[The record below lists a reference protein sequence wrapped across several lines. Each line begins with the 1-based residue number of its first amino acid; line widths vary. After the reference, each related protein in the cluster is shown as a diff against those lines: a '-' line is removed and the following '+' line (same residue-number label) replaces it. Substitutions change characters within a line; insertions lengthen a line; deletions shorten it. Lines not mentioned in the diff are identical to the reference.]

1 MIRRIAFASCFLAA
15 PYLAHAQTAGACTA
29 ATLSGTYSLSLT
41 GRTVTSAVALTAD
54 YQAVGTITF
63 DGVSKATATLVSNT
77 NKAPGV
83 AQTLAGTYTIPSN
96 CVGTLNITGGD
107 TATYTLIP
115 YSSGN
120 DYLITGS
127 DAAYILTGSGG
138 PQPASCLA
146 STLSGVFAF
155 SGNGFSLVSAGI
167 TAANDISGLLQ
178 FDGAGLVTGSW
189 AVATNGTST
198 PATVSGTYTILA
210 TSCTG
215 SATVKDANGVAYTLS
230 YVMTTAEGSDFAL
243 VGASATEMF
252 TSTAHATFGNP
263 GLAVANAAGISG
275 GTPAGSL
282 FSIYG
287 SGLSTTIGQEVTT
300 IWPTTLANASVTVNG
315 ESAPLYYVSPTQI
328 NAQMP
333 LDIAP
338 GYATVIVK
346 TGSTASNT
354 VVSNS
359 VAAIVPAT
367 ANPGV
372 LIYGSNRAVAQNLPS
387 YTLNSTSAPAPSG
400 SYIVVYFTGGGPVQG
415 GSALVTGHAAPS
427 NVTYPLTETYS
438 ATIGGINAPIVFIG
452 LAPGF
457 VGLYQADI
465 QVPTIATGSHN
476 LIMTVG
482 GTPSNTTVISTN

>member
-1 MIRRIAFASCFLAA
+1 M
-15 PYLAHAQTAGACTA
+15 
-29 ATLSGTYSLSLT
+29 
-41 GRTVTSAVALTAD
+41 
-54 YQAVGTITF
+54 
-63 DGVSKATATLVSNT
+63 SKATATLVSNS
-77 NKAPGV
+77 NKAPGL

-115 YSSGN
+115 YSNGN

-138 PQPASCLA
+138 PQPSSCFT

-155 SGNGFSLVSAGI
+155 SGNGFSLVSGGI

-178 FDGAGLVTGSW
+178 FDGAGAIAGNW

-198 PATVSGTYTILA
+198 PATVSGTYTVSA
-210 TSCTG
+210 ASCTG

-263 GLAVANAAGISG
+263 GLAVANAAGVSG

-287 SGLSTTIGQEVTT
+287 SGFSTTNGQEVTA

-315 ESAPLYYVSPTQI
+315 EPAPLYYVGPTQI

-338 GYATVIVK
+338 GFATVIVK
-346 TGSTASNT
+346 NGSTSTA

-359 VAAIVPAT
+359 VAATVPAT

-415 GSALVTGHAAPS
+415 GSALVTGHATPS
-427 NVTYPLTETYS
+427 TVTYPLTETYS

-465 QVPTIATGSHN
+465 QIPTLAAGSHN
-476 LIMTVG
+476 LILTVG
-482 GTPSNTTVISTN
+482 GTASNTTAVSTN

>member
-1 MIRRIAFASCFLAA
+1 MIRRILYASCFLAA
-15 PYLAHAQTAGACTA
+15 PFLAHAQTSGSCTA
-29 ATLSGTYSLSLT
+29 ATLSGTYSLTLT
-41 GRTVTSAVALTAD
+41 GRMVTSAVALTAD

-63 DGVSKATATLVSNT
+63 DGVSKASATLASNT

-83 AQTLAGTYTIPSN
+83 AQTLAGTYTIPTN
-96 CVGTLNITGGD
+96 CVGTLNITTGD

-115 YSSGN
+115 YNNGN

-127 DAAYILTGSGG
+127 DATYELTGSGG
-138 PQPASCLA
+138 PQPASCLT

-155 SGNGFSLVSAGI
+155 SGNGFSLVSGAI

-178 FDGAGLVTGSW
+178 FDGAGTISGNW
-189 AVATNGTST
+189 AVASNGTST
-198 PATVSGTYTILA
+198 PATVSGTYTLSA
-210 TSCTG
+210 ACVG
-215 SATVKDANGVAYTLS
+215 SATVKDLSGVAYTLS
-230 YVMTTAEGSDFAL
+230 YTMTTADGSDFAL
-243 VGASATEMF
+243 VGAAATEMF
-252 TSTAHATFGNP
+252 TTTGHATFGNP

-282 FSIYG
+282 FSIFG
-287 SGLSTTIGQEVTT
+287 SGLATSNGQAITST
-300 IWPTTLANASVTVNG
+300 WPTSLANASVTVNG
-315 ESAPLYYVSPTQI
+315 ELAPLYFVSPAQI

-338 GYATVIVK
+338 GFATVIVK
-346 TGSTASNT
+346 VGSTASNT
-354 VVSNS
+354 VVSNT
-359 VAAIVPAT
+359 VAATVPAT

-387 YTLNSTSAPAPSG
+387 YTLNSTAAPAPSG

-415 GSALVTGHAAPS
+415 GSALMTGHAAPS
-427 NVTYPLTETYS
+427 TATYPLTETYS

-465 QVPTIATGSHN
+465 QIPTIAAGTHN
-476 LIMTVG
+476 LVLTVG
-482 GTPSNTTVISTN
+482 GTASNTTVISTN

>member
-1 MIRRIAFASCFLAA
+1 
-15 PYLAHAQTAGACTA
+15 
-29 ATLSGTYSLSLT
+29 
-41 GRTVTSAVALTAD
+41 
-54 YQAVGTITF
+54 
-63 DGVSKATATLVSNT
+63 
-77 NKAPGV
+77 
-83 AQTLAGTYTIPSN
+83 
-96 CVGTLNITGGD
+96 
-107 TATYTLIP
+107 
-115 YSSGN
+115 
-120 DYLITGS
+120 
-127 DAAYILTGSGG
+127 
-138 PQPASCLA
+138 
-146 STLSGVFAF
+146 LSGVFAF

-178 FDGAGLVTGSW
+178 FDGAGAISGSW
-189 AVATNGTST
+189 AVATNGSST
-198 PATVSGTYTILA
+198 PATISGTYTVSA
-210 TSCTG
+210 ASCTG
-215 SATVKDANGVAYTLS
+215 SATVKDANGVASTLS
-230 YVMTTAEGSDFAL
+230 LVMTTAEGSDFAL

-263 GLAVANAAGISG
+263 GLAVANAAGVAG

-287 SGLSTTIGQEVTT
+287 SGLSNTIGQEVTT
-300 IWPTTLANASVTVNG
+300 IWPNTLANASVTVNG

-346 TGSTASNT
+346 NGTS
-354 VVSNS
+354 VSNS
-359 VAAIVPAT
+359 VAATVPAT

-387 YTLNSTSAPAPSG
+387 YALNTTSAPAPSG

-415 GSALVTGHAAPS
+415 GSALITGHAAPS
-427 NVTYPLTETYS
+427 SVTYPLTESYS

-457 VGLYQADI
+457 VGLYQVDI
-465 QVPTIATGSHN
+465 QIPTIAAGSHN
-476 LIMTVG
+476 LILTVG
-482 GTPSNTTVISTN
+482 GTASNTTVVSTN

>member
-1 MIRRIAFASCFLAA
+1 
-15 PYLAHAQTAGACTA
+15 
-29 ATLSGTYSLSLT
+29 
-41 GRTVTSAVALTAD
+41 
-54 YQAVGTITF
+54 
-63 DGVSKATATLVSNT
+63 
-77 NKAPGV
+77 
-83 AQTLAGTYTIPSN
+83 
-96 CVGTLNITGGD
+96 
-107 TATYTLIP
+107 
-115 YSSGN
+115 
-120 DYLITGS
+120 
-127 DAAYILTGSGG
+127 
-138 PQPASCLA
+138 
-146 STLSGVFAF
+146 
-155 SGNGFSLVSAGI
+155 
-167 TAANDISGLLQ
+167 
-178 FDGAGLVTGSW
+178 
-189 AVATNGTST
+189 
-198 PATVSGTYTILA
+198 
-210 TSCTG
+210 
-215 SATVKDANGVAYTLS
+215 
-230 YVMTTAEGSDFAL
+230 MTTAEGSDFAL